1 MTVYSVVR
9 GDEDTVIFRRKVEK
23 SAVYKSLAVMIL
35 GILAVTITAAWHRRH
50 DERHPRGHRRG
61 RAFRRASPHSRRVGL
76 SAGISA
82 VASTLSRILLI
93 FEMYIGRLGPV
104 TFFLALAM
112 RPTANRKEILPV
124 GKIQIG

>member
-1 MTVYSVVR
+1 MSSVDAPEEASRCRTWCTSSPSKVSYPP
-9 GDEDTVIFRRKVEK
+9 DTDAVSQTEISV
-23 SAVYKSLAVMIL
+23 SYTHLDVYK
-35 GILAVTITAAWHRRH
+35 RQ
-50 DERHPRGHRRG
+50 
-61 RAFRRASPHSRRVGL
+61 
-76 SAGISA
+76 
-82 VASTLSRILLI
+82 LLI